1 MSLRRSPRLEMVI
14 AAIYAVVLLLVLVPY
29 YNWFYRVGVNLLHLV
44 AWVATLGIII
54 VLLGPRCLY
63 ERDLGRI
70 LVTVA
75 LGLVVVVAGLRVDA
89 WRYAITHI
97 CIKSFYC
104 SPDTRLASE
113 EILGGIRQTRIEGE
127 AGPFENTSHC
137 LIVPCQEEFYYCS
150 DAQDGGE

>member
-44 AWVATLGIII
+44 AWVITLGIVV
-54 VLLGPRCLY
+54 VLVLRCLD

-75 LGLVVVVAGLRVDA
+75 LGLGVVVAGLRVDV

-104 SPDTRLASE
+104 SPDSRLANE
-113 EILGGIRQTRIEGE
+113 EILGGIRQIRVEGE
-127 AGPFENTSHC
+127 VGPFENTSHC
-137 LIVPCQEEFYYCS
+137 LMVPCQEEFYYCS
-150 DAQDGGE
+150 DARDGGE